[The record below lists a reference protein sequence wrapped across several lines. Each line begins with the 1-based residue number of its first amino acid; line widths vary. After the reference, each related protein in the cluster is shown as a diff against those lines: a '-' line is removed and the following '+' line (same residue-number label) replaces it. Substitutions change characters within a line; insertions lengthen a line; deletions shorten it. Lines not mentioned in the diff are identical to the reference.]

1 MKKSFLRYLIPGFV
15 FQSVVIGGGYG
26 TGAEITEYF
35 AKKGMAGGLL
45 AMLVTLVAW
54 SVICAI
60 TFAFAQT
67 FRTFDYSSMMV
78 RLLGRFS
85 ILYELCY
92 IAMML
97 MVLGVINATAGR
109 MIESL
114 TGLNAKIGILIL
126 SVCIVL
132 LVTAGTQAVEKAL
145 SLWSWVLYAVYAL
158 FLLLVFCQ
166 FGGNICGELAKV
178 EIVPGW
184 FSSGMQ
190 YAFYNLG
197 IVPALLYTVQEAE
210 NQREAVLCGA
220 LAGVI
225 GVLPALLLLLA
236 MGCDLATVVA
246 APLPIAVIFD
256 RLDMNWMHWLFEL
269 VLFGTLIE
277 TGTGFIK
284 ALDDRMEVAL
294 CRSCGNCPLW
304 MRALVAIAAVV
315 VGISVSNFGLSS
327 LIAKGYGTICW
338 GFFTVYV
345 LPLLTIGSYELY
357 KQRNPNSPQYFF
369 RVAP

>member
-1 MKKSFLRYLIPGFV
+1 MKKGFLRYLVPGFV

-26 TGAEITEYF
+26 TGAEITAYF

-45 AMLVTLVAW
+45 AMLVTLVVW

-67 FRTFDYSSMMV
+67 FRTFDYRSMMV

-85 ILYELCY
+85 MLYELCY

-109 MIESL
+109 MVESL
-114 TGLNAKIGILIL
+114 TGLHASTGVLFL

-178 EIVPGW
+178 EIAPGW

-197 IVPALLYTVQEAE
+197 IVPALLYTVQEAQS
-210 NQREAVLCGA
+210 QREAVLCGA

-236 MGCDLATVVA
+236 MGCDLSAVVA
-246 APLPIAVIFD
+246 AQLPIAVIFEHLNMD
-256 RLDMNWMHWLFEL
+256 WMYWLFEI

-284 ALDDRMEVAL
+284 ALDDRVEVAL
-294 CRSCGNCPLW
+294 CHSFGSCPLW
-304 MRALVAIAAVV
+304 MRALVAIAAVT
-315 VGISVSNFGLSS
+315 VGISVSNFGLSA

-357 KQRNPNSPQYFF
+357 KHKNPQPLQRSF

>member
-1 MKKSFLRYLIPGFV
+1 
-15 FQSVVIGGGYG
+15 
-26 TGAEITEYF
+26 
-35 AKKGMAGGLL
+35 
-45 AMLVTLVAW
+45 
-54 SVICAI
+54 
-60 TFAFAQT
+60 
-67 FRTFDYSSMMV
+67 
-78 RLLGRFS
+78 
-85 ILYELCY
+85 
-92 IAMML
+92 
-97 MVLGVINATAGR
+97 
-109 MIESL
+109 
-114 TGLNAKIGILIL
+114 
-126 SVCIVL
+126 
-132 LVTAGTQAVEKAL
+132 
-145 SLWSWVLYAVYAL
+145 
-158 FLLLVFCQ
+158 
-166 FGGNICGELAKV
+166 
-178 EIVPGW
+178 
-184 FSSGMQ
+184 MQ

-225 GVLPALLLLLA
+225 GVLPALLILLA

-256 RLDMNWMHWLFEL
+256 QLDMNWMHWLFEL

-284 ALDDRMEVAL
+284 ALDDRVEVAL

-338 GFFTVYV
+338 GFFTVFV

-369 RVAP
+369 RVSP

>member
-1 MKKSFLRYLIPGFV
+1 MKKGLLRYLVPGFV

-45 AMLVTLVAW
+45 AMFVTMVVW
-54 SVICAI
+54 SVVCAV

-67 FRTFDYSSMMV
+67 FRTFDYNSLMD
-78 RLLGRFS
+78 RLLGRFR

-92 IAMML
+92 LAMLL

-109 MIESL
+109 MAESL
-114 TGLNAKIGILIL
+114 PGVSARTGVLLL
-126 SVCIVL
+126 SACIVL

-145 SLWSWVLYAVYAL
+145 SLWSWVLYGVYAL
-158 FLLLVFCQ
+158 FLLLVFWK
-166 FGGNICGELAKV
+166 FGGAVCGELARG
-178 EIVPGW
+178 EIVSGW
-184 FSSGMQ
+184 FSSGLR

-197 IVPALLYTVQEAE
+197 IVPALLYTV
-210 NQREAVLCGA
+210 REANSPGDAALCGV

-225 GVLPALLLLLA
+225 GILPALLLLLA
-236 MGCDLATVVA
+236 MGCDLTAVVN
-246 APLPIAVIFD
+246 APLPIAVLFQ
-256 RLDMNWMHWLFEL
+256 RLDMDWMYWLFEL

-277 TGTGFIK
+277 TGAGFIK
-284 ALDDRMEVAL
+284 ALDDRVELAL
-294 CRSCGNCPLW
+294 RRACGSCPLW

-315 VGISVSNFGLSS
+315 VGISVSNIGLSP

-338 GFFTVYV
+338 GFFTIYV
-345 LPLLTIGSYELY
+345 LPLLTIGCYALY
-357 KQRNPNSPQYFF
+357 KRRKNRHWTLFE
-369 RVAP
+369 